1 MFGTGELVS
10 NNLFWSLKY
19 FEYLSH
25 IPLLYIKGMKN
36 RIKCIPIS
44 DEFGPPGAPEDS
56 TSYSGVKNDFDA
68 LVLSHETLQTGRKL
82 NEFRVNELG
91 LKPLKLLCTQR
102 TEPYG
107 MSSTA
112 MRRMR
117 VLSTLS
123 GPP

>member
-1 MFGTGELVS
+1 MLSDHSTS
-10 NNLFWSLKY
+10 NLITHS
-19 FEYLSH
+19 LSH
-25 IPLLYIKGMKN
+25 GEFIPPLYIKGMKN

-44 DEFGPPGAPEDS
+44 DEFGPPGVPEDS
-56 TSYSGVKNDFDA
+56 TAYPGVKNDFDA

-107 MSSTA
+107 MSSTTL
-112 MRRMR
+112 RRMR
-117 VLSTLS
+117 SS
-123 GPP
+123 K